1 MLLDGVDVVQE
12 VVDTATKLTAVN
24 GSLATLEQLLA
35 DQLVNVYTSMYSQK
49 SVLKKDYGDR
59 IKAVTDNLVV
69 EGGNVES
76 LQVKMTTA
84 NGQIST
90 LEGDV
95 ATLRTNMDTLNTNGN
110 THTAGL
116 KATNVEVAALKA
128 LQTKDAA
135 TMANTPEGNVAVQ
148 AGRSPSRRGDQHR
161 PSYAYVCCSSC
172 PQRQVYLHDVAE
184 WQ

>member
-1 MLLDGVDVVQE
+1 MVVLFFFFLRKSFILFLVLREMKSTSPPSLVRSNATRTDFAVNLFAPSPIPPCNALFIISTEQSQAGASVLLDGVDVVQE

-76 LQVKMTTA
+76 L
-84 NGQIST
+84 
-90 LEGDV
+90 
-95 ATLRTNMDTLNTNGN
+95 
-110 THTAGL
+110 
-116 KATNVEVAALKA
+116 
-128 LQTKDAA
+128 
-135 TMANTPEGNVAVQ
+135 
-148 AGRSPSRRGDQHR
+148 PS
-161 PSYAYVCCSSC
+161 
-172 PQRQVYLHDVAE
+172 
-184 WQ
+184 